1 VSAIELPP
9 DAPGPWAAVRE
20 LVELLP
26 AEWILIGGLM
36 VQLHAVERGVTDVRA
51 TVDVDLLGQ
60 ARPPG
65 ALQAMD
71 AALTRAGFEAAPAD
85 FDGYAYRYVRGA
97 VIVDVLAPDGL
108 NPAPTL
114 DGSRK
119 AVGVPGGSQALA
131 RAESVIVRLG
141 EYSFA
146 ISRPSLLGAVL
157 IKARSLIAHADPEAQ
172 REDLLRLLSLVDDP
186 RAMAAEIT
194 RAERG
199 WLRRAEARL
208 RLEEPANLSDAAM
221 RQARLTLP
229 LLVRDPIDETAPP
242 DSASYL

>member
-1 VSAIELPP
+1 VTAIELPP

-119 AVGVPGGSQALA
+119 ASVCLA
-131 RAESVIVRLG
+131 AR
-141 EYSFA
+141 
-146 ISRPSLLGAVL
+146 RPSLG
-157 IKARSLIAHADPEAQ
+157 
-172 REDLLRLLSLVDDP
+172 P
-186 RAMAAEIT
+186 RA
-194 RAERG
+194 
-199 WLRRAEARL
+199 
-208 RLEEPANLSDAAM
+208 SS
-221 RQARLTLP
+221 
-229 LLVRDPIDETAPP
+229 
-242 DSASYL
+242 SASANTASPFPVLPCSALC